1 MKRTHSPGKGFQTPS
16 IVKKIHS
23 DFERFISDTPT
34 VSSTPTRRLLFQ
46 SPDDESKRKMREYET
61 EKVTLENK
69 IKILEKTI
77 NDKNNVIKELGKD
90 RSLLIC
96 NNDDNESKIKQ
107 LSDIIEKREKESI
120 EIERNLNSQIS
131 ALKDE
136 MVEKSESLE
145 GKIRVLE
152 KMLSKEKEISKE
164 FEEKCNELQTNLL
177 VQSKQ
182 NELLKAQQNEKRKSF
197 VIENPVDKQFESK
210 EYEILRKSLEYT
222 KEIESLKKRLEESQK
237 VQTVYQ
243 DLQNEN
249 QILKEKVFSFENQM
263 KFNKQI
269 QSKLLETEVELES
282 TKKLLEDKNMNKK
295 EDSEL
300 LGSLNEI
307 QLRLIEETDKNGS
320 LLVRESYEHE
330 IENQKDLQT
339 LKAQNE
345 ELKLENTKLKNE
357 RNNAESSLA
366 LMENKIGAGDY
377 DPLKTRILHLKENPE
392 FKAYSHMRN
401 QLNLLRTEN
410 ERLLSKDSNPT
421 MSVPEE
427 SLKRLE
433 EEIKSLS
440 QKLND
445 AETRN
450 LRLKQVFISPV
461 ATKVFK
467 DKITEFRE
475 IVYSLFGYKLDFTNS
490 IQLLSMYAFNEDDVI
505 KFNRNSDGTLT
516 LVETPFISSY
526 KQEINMYL
534 NRQKIENVVLKNPP
548 YQCISEEQKAELLA
562 EFKTREKWLLE
573 MIQTPATVQGKKIV
587 SSSLSEGI
595 KKRKGSISKPL
606 LDTNGSDFV
615 FSGRDRSFEVFLECT
630 RKRYDAWVQKKTD
643 QKLHPLP
650 FLADGP
656 GSGKSRYVQELSVS
670 FKCYVEQSNSSDDFK
685 KTIKEALFININF
698 GNDTTY
704 SDEDVEIGIE
714 KAICLRV
721 LQQVDPI
728 NGRAFV
734 MQYDSKQETEKLLAY
749 TIRKVCGDYKCLV
762 LGIDEINKI
771 YCMNENEFKKLF
783 TIVGEMSCSS
793 TVFFVPVLAGTVIGP
808 VMNTI
813 SNSMHPPC
821 HIPLPLLTL
830 ESCKNI
836 LKTKLPELDVTD
848 ARFLQLVSDIGGHC
862 RSLEYLY
869 DALIECSASLTDY
882 WDNVGFKVR
891 QRVKKTYAVSN
902 PALGRAIAYSFLS
915 IPIGEHDIVFKETK
929 FIDLEEAGLIKLETK
944 GEVFIVR
951 IPFVFVWCHMQQY
964 YDNKYYKL
972 WTNLL
977 IGRDIGWQDWETFNQ
992 YYIAF
997 RLSLYAFLEKTT
1009 VLLTEFFNGAV
1020 NNFPEDTIGVSV
1032 KKTLFA
1038 LQMKFSDSKR
1048 PFNDDLVKEEYKN
1061 VYDSVTE
1068 YLETSDFISIMLC
1081 RKDGEFSENE
1091 LPENSAVVANSELLA
1106 YFGDSYYQRL
1116 KKE

>member
-1 MKRTHSPGKGFQTPS
+1 MDHSAALQ
-16 IVKKIHS
+16 IV
-23 DFERFISDTPT
+23 
-34 VSSTPTRRLLFQ
+34 Q
-46 SPDDESKRKMREYET
+46 
-61 EKVTLENK
+61 
-69 IKILEKTI
+69 
-77 NDKNNVIKELGKD
+77 
-90 RSLLIC
+90 
-96 NNDDNESKIKQ
+96 
-107 LSDIIEKREKESI
+107 
-120 EIERNLNSQIS
+120 
-131 ALKDE
+131 
-136 MVEKSESLE
+136 
-145 GKIRVLE
+145 
-152 KMLSKEKEISKE
+152 
-164 FEEKCNELQTNLL
+164 
-177 VQSKQ
+177 
-182 NELLKAQQNEKRKSF
+182 
-197 VIENPVDKQFESK
+197 
-210 EYEILRKSLEYT
+210 
-222 KEIESLKKRLEESQK
+222 
-237 VQTVYQ
+237 
-243 DLQNEN
+243 
-249 QILKEKVFSFENQM
+249 
-263 KFNKQI
+263 
-269 QSKLLETEVELES
+269 
-282 TKKLLEDKNMNKK
+282 
-295 EDSEL
+295 
-300 LGSLNEI
+300 
-307 QLRLIEETDKNGS
+307 
-320 LLVRESYEHE
+320 
-330 IENQKDLQT
+330 
-339 LKAQNE
+339 
-345 ELKLENTKLKNE
+345 
-357 RNNAESSLA
+357 
-366 LMENKIGAGDY
+366 
-377 DPLKTRILHLKENPE
+377 
-392 FKAYSHMRN
+392 
-401 QLNLLRTEN
+401 
-410 ERLLSKDSNPT
+410 
-421 MSVPEE
+421 
-427 SLKRLE
+427 
-433 EEIKSLS
+433 
-440 QKLND
+440 
-445 AETRN
+445 
-450 LRLKQVFISPV
+450 
-461 ATKVFK
+461 
-467 DKITEFRE
+467 
-475 IVYSLFGYKLDFTNS
+475 
-490 IQLLSMYAFNEDDVI
+490 
-505 KFNRNSDGTLT
+505 
-516 LVETPFISSY
+516 
-526 KQEINMYL
+526 
-534 NRQKIENVVLKNPP
+534 QKIENVVLKNPP

-573 MIQTPATVQGKKIV
+573 MIQTPATVQ
-587 SSSLSEGI
+587 
-595 KKRKGSISKPL
+595 
-606 LDTNGSDFV
+606 
-615 FSGRDRSFEVFLECT
+615 GRDRSFEVFLECT

-749 TIRKVCGDYKCLV
+749 TIRKVCGDYKCFV

-793 TVFFVPVLAGTVIGP
+793 TAFFVPVLAGTVIGP

-813 SNSMHPPC
+813 STSMHPPC

-882 WDNVGFKVR
+882 WDKVGFKVR

-977 IGRDIGWQDWETFNQ
+977 IGRDIGWQDWEIFNQ

-1020 NNFPEDTIGVSV
+1020 NNFPEDTSIIIPPLEKIKVVKLKHRYPSKSSSSLCDIGTCFLNVSGASFDVGVWLQTKVGVSV